1 MQDLTRQPVEQ
12 KALEVIKRKNLTDGQ
27 KSLYELVIKKLEKD
41 EPILFLEAKD
51 IYIQKVCQNIIN
63 GVPQTRVYLEEKY
76 IKENGEEGSRIVER
90 MYPMWE
96 NELTQRVL
104 MWLTG
109 NIGTL
114 VLKGYLKV
122 IPTIDVKNLT

>member
-1 MQDLTRQPVEQ
+1 MKKYIEPPTEQ
-12 KALEVIKRKNLTDGQ
+12 KALEIVKRKNLTNGQ
-27 KSLYELVIKKLEKD
+27 KSLYELVIKKLED
-41 EPILFLEAKD
+41 NEPILFLEAKD
-51 IYIQKVCQNIIN
+51 IYLQKVCQNMIK
-63 GVPQTRVYLEEKY
+63 GVPHTRAYFEEKY
-76 IKENGEEGSRIVER
+76 IKDNGEEGSRIVEK

-96 NELTQRVL
+96 GELTNRVL

-122 IPTIDVKNLT
+122 IPTIDVKNLK